1 MSAPFM
7 QLYVADYLGDTRHLT
22 TEQHGAYLL
31 LLMTMWRADGRL
43 PNDDR
48 KLARIASCT
57 PSRWAKIRDEVMEFF
72 VIEGDEITNH
82 RLTSE
87 LKKASEKS
95 IKRAEAGTKGGR
107 AKSLK
112 ANRPS
117 KANASRLPEHSSEP
131 EPDTTVTNVPVV
143 DLDRPNKR
151 GSADFDAFWRAYPR
165 KVAKDAATKA
175 FAKAVRRIT
184 DPDPLAVI
192 LAGIERALPGWDDP
206 QFIPHPST
214 WLNRGSWEDEAPTP
228 AKTRPER
235 PANDRPDRFTAKQS
249 NYDAAFAGAD
259 WADQVLAARRA
270 F

>member
-1 MSAPFM
+1 MSVVAFLQELLDAGLPLEAAMTAARIHEEQFMSARP
-7 QLYVADYLGDTRHLT
+7 APSAGAERTRRWRERRASQGV
-22 TEQHGAYLL
+22 TERHE
-31 LLMTMWRADGRL
+31 
-43 PNDDR
+43 
-48 KLARIASCT
+48 ASHVT
-57 PSRWAKIRDEVMEFF
+57 
-72 VIEGDEITNH
+72 EGDVPSLPLPPSPQTPLPPTPTHPDITP
-82 RLTSE
+82 
-87 LKKASEKS
+87 
-95 IKRAEAGTKGGR
+95 RARKGG
-107 AKSLK
+107 
-112 ANRPS
+112 
-117 KANASRLPEHSSEP
+117 
-131 EPDTTVTNVPVV
+131 
-143 DLDRPNKR
+143 
-151 GSADFDAFWRAYPR
+151 GSVDFDAFWRAYPR
-165 KVAKDAATKA
+165 KVAKDAAIKA

-228 AKTRPER
+228 ATTRPER

>member
-1 MSAPFM
+1 
-7 QLYVADYLGDTRHLT
+7 
-22 TEQHGAYLL
+22 
-31 LLMTMWRADGRL
+31 MT
-43 PNDDR
+43 
-48 KLARIASCT
+48 
-57 PSRWAKIRDEVMEFF
+57 
-72 VIEGDEITNH
+72 EGDNPSLPLPPSPQTPLPPTPTHPDITP
-82 RLTSE
+82 
-87 LKKASEKS
+87 
-95 IKRAEAGTKGGR
+95 RARKGG
-107 AKSLK
+107 
-112 ANRPS
+112 
-117 KANASRLPEHSSEP
+117 
-131 EPDTTVTNVPVV
+131 
-143 DLDRPNKR
+143 

-235 PANDRPDRFTAKQS
+235 PANDRPDRFAAKQS

-259 WADQVLAARRA
+259 WADQVLASRRA